1 MRGPA
6 RIAFVLCCAAAAARA
21 APDAPAIDSETV
33 RQGLAAYDELD
44 FARAVERL
52 KDALTH
58 EALTRAEKGAALRT
72 LGFAHVALDDPEA
85 ARRDFEKL
93 LALDPDAT
101 LDRTISPRIRK
112 VFEEARARVATG
124 QAQVTERSLPQL
136 QPEVAPA
143 RPRAGQPLAVQVAWP
158 GGVAAQVALY
168 HRVRGQALFSTVT
181 AAEQGGRFALTVPG
195 LAVQAPGL
203 EYYLVALD
211 EAGAPV
217 AGAGSLGAPLSLE
230 VTARPKPVW
239 KRGWFWGV
247 LGGVVAAGVA
257 ATVAALLLTQ
267 VSPDSPAT
275 VTILP
280 R

>member
-6 RIAFVLCCAAAAARA
+6 RIAFVLCCVAAAARA
-21 APDAPAIDSETV
+21 APEAIDSETV
-33 RQGLAAYDELD
+33 RQGLAAYDDLD

-52 KDALTH
+52 ETALSR
-58 EALTRAEKGAALRT
+58 EALTRAEKSAALRT
-72 LGFAHVALDDPEA
+72 LGFAHVALDDAQA
-85 ARRDFEKL
+85 ARRDFERL
-93 LALDPDAT
+93 LALDPQAT

-124 QAQVTERSLPQL
+124 QAKGAGSALPEL
-136 QPEVAPA
+136 APEIAPA

-158 GGVAAQVALY
+158 GGVAQQVALY

-195 LAVQAPGL
+195 LDVQAPGI

-217 AGAGSLGAPLSLE
+217 AAAGSLGAPLSLD
-230 VTARPKPVW
+230 VAARPKPVW
-239 KRGWFWGV
+239 KRAWFWGV

-267 VSPDSPAT
+267 VSPDTPAT